1 MKRAI
6 VKFCVVALL
15 ASVVGTAGCGRKK
28 EEDGTSPI
36 EVAKELPALTIH
48 EDTPN
53 LLLTWIDD
61 KGDMH
66 VELEV
71 AGVPAA
77 GRSLVRVVVSD
88 REEGTKDAFYVVDL
102 SVKGADG
109 GYTAKTMSRR
119 AWEAEVDK
127 RRGAFIAKHS
137 PQKPP
142 TTSSSANPT
151 APTSTAQNDKPPPA
165 NLSDVTVI
173 IYGASWCK
181 PCHDVGEY
189 LKSKGIRFV
198 HKDIEE
204 DRTAALEM
212 REKLEKSGQRGGSI
226 PVLDVRGQ
234 ILVGYSP
241 HALDRALAKAAS
253 GTAL

>member
-1 MKRAI
+1 MRSAI
-6 VKFCVVALL
+6 VGLFALIFVT
-15 ASVVGTAGCGRKK
+15 SSMFTTSGCSRKK
-28 EEDGTSPI
+28 EDDGTAPMAI
-36 EVAKELPALTIH
+36 TKELPALTIRD
-48 EDTPN
+48 DTPN
-53 LLLTWIDD
+53 LLLTWIDS

-71 AGVPAA
+71 VGVPAE

-88 REEGTKDAFYVVDL
+88 REEGTKDAFYVADL
-102 SVKGADG
+102 STKNADG

-119 AWEAEVDK
+119 AWESEIEK
-127 RRGAFIAKHS
+127 RRSAYIAKVS
-137 PQKPP
+137 PAKPVA
-142 TTSSSANPT
+142 SA
-151 APTSTAQNDKPPPA
+151 APIDPNAAGRNDKPPA
-165 NLSDVTVI
+165 VASDVTVI
-173 IYGASWCK
+173 IYGASWCR

-241 HALDRALAKAAS
+241 RALDQALAKAAS

>member
-1 MKRAI
+1 MRRAI
-6 VKFCVVALL
+6 VWLFALIFVTSIL
-15 ASVVGTAGCGRKK
+15 TTGGCSKKK
-28 EEDGTSPI
+28 EDDGTSPMAI
-36 EVAKELPALTIH
+36 TKELPALTIR

-71 AGVPAA
+71 AGVPAE

-88 REEGTKDAFYVVDL
+88 REAGTKDAFYVVDL
-102 SVKGADG
+102 TAKGADG

-119 AWEAEVDK
+119 AWETEVEK
-127 RRGAFIAKHS
+127 RRAAYIAKVS
-137 PQKPP
+137 PTPKPAP
-142 TTSSSANPT
+142 SA
-151 APTSTAQNDKPPPA
+151 APANTDAANRNDKPPPGA
-165 NLSDVTVI
+165 SDVTVI

-181 PCHDVGEY
+181 PCHDVGDY

-198 HKDIEE
+198 HKDIED
-204 DRTAALEM
+204 DRNAAIEM
-212 REKLEKSGQRGGSI
+212 RDKLEKSGQRGGSI
-226 PVLDVRGQ
+226 PVIDVRGQ
-234 ILVGYSP
+234 ILVGFSP

>member
-1 MKRAI
+1 VKRAI
-6 VKFCVVALL
+6 VRFCVLALL
-15 ASVVGTAGCGRKK
+15 ASVATTSGCGRKK
-28 EEDGTSPI
+28 EDDGTSPLVV
-36 EVAKELPALTIH
+36 EKELPALTIR

-71 AGVPAA
+71 TGVPAE
-77 GRSLVRVVVSD
+77 GKSLVRVVVSD

-102 SVKGADG
+102 TTKGADG
-109 GYTAKTMSRR
+109 GYPAKTMSRR
-119 AWEAEVDK
+119 AWETEVEK
-127 RRGAFIAKHS
+127 RRGAYIAKHS
-137 PQKPP
+137 PQKPVA
-142 TTSSSANPT
+142 TSSSAN
-151 APTSTAQNDKPPPA
+151 PTSTAQNDKLPPA
-165 NLSDVTVI
+165 TTSDVTVI

-226 PVLDVRGQ
+226 PVIDVRGQ

-241 HALDRALAKAAS
+241 HALERALAKAAS

>member
-1 MKRAI
+1 MKRLI
-6 VKFCVVALL
+6 STLSIGMLL
-15 ASVVGTAGCGRKK
+15 TSFVMTSGCGRKK
-28 EEDGTSPI
+28 EDDGTAPVAI
-36 EVAKELPALTIH
+36 AKELPALTIH
-48 EDTPN
+48 DDTPN

-71 AGVPAA
+71 AGVPAE
-77 GRSLVRVVVSD
+77 GKSLVRVVVSD
-88 REEGTKDAFYVVDL
+88 REDGTKDAFYVVDL
-102 SVKGADG
+102 TSKSADG

-119 AWEAEVDK
+119 AWEAEVEK
-127 RRGAFIAKHS
+127 RRAGFLAKS
-137 PQKPP
+137 MPAKP
-142 TTSSSANPT
+142 TTSAGSGAT
-151 APTSTAQNDKPPPA
+151 GAPPNNDKPPLVA
-165 NLSDVTVI
+165 SDVTVI
-173 IYGASWCK
+173 IYGASWCR
-181 PCHDVGEY
+181 PCHEVGEY

-204 DRTAALEM
+204 DRNAALEM

-226 PVLDVRGQ
+226 PVIDVRGQ

-241 HALDRALAKAAS
+241 QALDRALAKAAS